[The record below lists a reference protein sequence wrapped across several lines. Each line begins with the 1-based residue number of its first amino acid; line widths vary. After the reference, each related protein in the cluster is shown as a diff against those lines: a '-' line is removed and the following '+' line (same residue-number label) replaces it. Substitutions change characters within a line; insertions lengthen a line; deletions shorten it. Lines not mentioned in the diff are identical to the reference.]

1 MYLSSL
7 TRIRDVPDNGLF
19 HCFHANSSPSLLKH
33 GTGDSLDHQRGRFDC
48 THFHLCICMFV
59 CTKCASFT
67 HYMYKWGVKMVH
79 KWGHFEPQN
88 FCTWRGVKTFQTSHL
103 NKHKYTSHL
112 ISAFNE
118 LLDQIPSTAFLFFF

>member
-33 GTGDSLDHQRGRFDC
+33 GTGDSLDHQRGCFDC

-67 HYMYKWGVKMVH
+67 HYMYKWGVQMVH
-79 KWGHFEPQN
+79 KWGHFGPKIFAPEEVWKHFKLP
-88 FCTWRGVKTFQTSHL
+88 TS
-103 NKHKYTSHL
+103 TST
-112 ISAFNE
+112 
-118 LLDQIPSTAFLFFF
+118 STPPTSFLPLMSCWIKFLPLRCFFFF